1 MESTHLWQGVDH
13 LRSQVQPGGSP
24 AAEGSVVS
32 CWSRL
37 KRSGYFLVPYHRH
50 DDAACHLKD
59 LTSTVLLGIEGA
71 GRQLERVPT
80 SRLSEVRWRLR
91 LETESD
97 RMEVRFWKIPK
108 TGKFDVLFI
117 AKVNLTCCV
126 SLLRRHWL
134 ISETRVSVRYE

>member
-32 CWSRL
+32 CWPRL
-37 KRSGYFLVPYHRH
+37 KRSGYFWIPYHRH
-50 DDAACHLKD
+50 DDAACHLRGGKD
-59 LTSTVLLGIEGA
+59 LASTVLLGIEGTS
-71 GRQLERVPT
+71 RQLERIPT

-97 RMEVRFWKIPK
+97 RLEVRFWKIPK
-108 TGKFDVLFI
+108 TGKFDVLLD
-117 AKVNLTCCV
+117 LTCCV

-134 ISETRVSVRYE
+134 MSETRVSVRYE